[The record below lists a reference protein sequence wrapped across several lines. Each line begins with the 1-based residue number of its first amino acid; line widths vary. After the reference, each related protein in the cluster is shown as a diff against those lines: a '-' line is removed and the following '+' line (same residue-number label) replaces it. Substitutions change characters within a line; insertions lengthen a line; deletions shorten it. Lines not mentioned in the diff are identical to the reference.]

1 VLKLRGVL
9 RGDLLSAKRK
19 VNVDGEEFEVTLAKE
34 GQFWKVE
41 VEGQIFSIE
50 VEGGDSDI
58 SSTRK
63 RKGSRK
69 TRKSGVVSSSIPG
82 KIVSLSIN
90 AGDIVAEGDVI
101 MILEAMKMQNEIQ
114 APISGEIIELNCRT
128 GDSIEA
134 NSPLLVIEPPSD

>member
-1 VLKLRGVL
+1 MLKLRGVL

-114 APISGEIIELNCRT
+114 APISGEITELNCRT